1 MKYIKKIELD
11 GQNLIVRN
19 KKTEEKIH
27 ISQVNKIDII
37 ANEVS
42 QIYTVIG
49 IILVLT
55 IIILL
60 ELNYIT
66 YGLLIL
72 IIISLL
78 IVTKE
83 KSYEIRLTLK
93 DRIPILLYFS
103 KEQKKD
109 YIEIVQEIKKQVFHF
124 KIENDN

>member
-1 MKYIKKIELD
+1 MKYKKKIELD

-60 ELNYIT
+60 ELNYTT

-93 DRIPILLYFS
+93 ERIPIMLYFS

>member
-37 ANEVS
+37 ANEIS

-60 ELNYIT
+60 ELNYTT

>member
-1 MKYIKKIELD
+1 MKYKKKIELD

-60 ELNYIT
+60 ELNYTT

-93 DRIPILLYFS
+93 ERIPIMLYFS

-124 KIENDN
+124 KIENNN

>member
-1 MKYIKKIELD
+1 MKYKKKIELD

-60 ELNYIT
+60 ELNYTT

-103 KEQKKD
+103 KEQKKE
-109 YIEIVQEIKKQVFHF
+109 YIKIVQEIKKQVFHF

>member
-60 ELNYIT
+60 ELNYTT

>member
-1 MKYIKKIELD
+1 MKYKKKIELD

-60 ELNYIT
+60 ELNYTT

-93 DRIPILLYFS
+93 ERIPIMLYFS
-103 KEQKKD
+103 KEQKKE